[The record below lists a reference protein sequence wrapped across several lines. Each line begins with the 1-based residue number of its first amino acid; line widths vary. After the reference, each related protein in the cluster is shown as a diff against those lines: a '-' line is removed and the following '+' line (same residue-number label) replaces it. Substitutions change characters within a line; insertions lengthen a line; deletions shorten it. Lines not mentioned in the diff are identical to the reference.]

1 MAMSSRATN
10 APGGRGDFGRRP
22 FAYAGKEMKVY
33 FRDAQVLFFS
43 LALPLVLVVLMV
55 ATFGGTS
62 RFHTDAYVV
71 NLDRGGLAGAE
82 LVTRLT
88 AVPELTVETLSEEEA
103 TQRLDDANI
112 YNVVFIPEDFT
123 AKLTSGE
130 TPRLVL
136 RQRGMGNTEGQI
148 VNSFVAGLAREIAG
162 EYLVSRKVGQT
173 LAAMGRPRPQAVVD
187 AKVGSLFETAKAD
200 PPVRVE
206 EQVVGVRSDPV
217 AIFLPGLVTMFTLF
231 AVSMGSIAIVEER
244 KKGTMERLMATRLT
258 RVELLAGTWL
268 GAAGRGAVQ
277 VVFLFGLAWAAFRIF
292 TPVSFLSVVVVALAG
307 VLSISAVGL
316 IIAAISRTPDQA
328 NWTGVFLTMI
338 MSFLGGS
345 FFDIAAT
352 KGTLAVLS
360 RLTYNFWANDALRRL
375 IVRGETLASPG
386 VIRDLLV
393 LMGIGAAGWLVAL
406 LLFRMRGDAK

>member
-1 MAMSSRATN
+1 MAMPSRTTS
-10 APGGRGDFGRRP
+10 APAGRGDFGRRP
-22 FAYAGKEMKVY
+22 LAYAGKELKVF
-33 FRDAQVLFFS
+33 FRDSQALFFS

-55 ATFGGTS
+55 ATFGGQT
-62 RFHTDAYVV
+62 RFNTDAYVV
-71 NLDRGGLAGAE
+71 NLDRGGAAGAE

-103 TQRLDDANI
+103 TQRLADANI

-130 TPRLVL
+130 TPRLVI

-148 VNSFVAGLAREIAG
+148 VNSFAAGLATEIAT
-162 EYLVSRKVGQT
+162 EYLVSRRVGQT
-173 LAAMGRPRPQAVVD
+173 LAAMGRPLPQADVD
-187 AKVGSLFETAKAD
+187 AKVGSLFKTAKAD

-206 EQVVGVRSDPV
+206 EQAVGARSDPV
-217 AIFLPGLVTMFTLF
+217 PIFLPGIFTMFTLF
-231 AVSMGSIAIVEER
+231 AVSLGSVAMVEER
-244 KKGTMERLMATRLT
+244 KKGTMERLMTTRLT

-268 GAAGRGAVQ
+268 GSAGRGAVQ

-292 TPVSFLSVVVVALAG
+292 TPVSFFSIVVVALVG

-328 NWTGVFLTMI
+328 NWTGVFLAMI
-338 MSFLGGS
+338 MSLLGGS
-345 FFDIAAT
+345 FFDVTAA
-352 KGTLAVLS
+352 KGVLGVAS

-375 IVRGETLASPG
+375 IVKGETLASPG
-386 VIRDLLV
+386 VGRDLLV
-393 LMGIGAAGWLVAL
+393 LAGIAAAGWLVAL